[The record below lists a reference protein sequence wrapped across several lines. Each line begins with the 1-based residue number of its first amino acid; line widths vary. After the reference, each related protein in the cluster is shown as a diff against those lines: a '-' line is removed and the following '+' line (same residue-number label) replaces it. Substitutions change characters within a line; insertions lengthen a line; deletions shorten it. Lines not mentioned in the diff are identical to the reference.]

1 MKIAAILFGFLG
13 SVMPVLG
20 VWIAMSDFSAGG
32 HWKIFHTIAMTVAL
46 AIELVV
52 LTTVAL
58 MFRGKT
64 RVALWGAGLSIA
76 VTVAVVFLVIVGAGQ
91 FAGRWH

>member
-1 MKIAAILFGFLG
+1 
-13 SVMPVLG
+13 
-20 VWIAMSDFSAGG
+20 
-32 HWKIFHTIAMTVAL
+32 MTVAL